1 MKKLYFLLYSSISVL
16 GFSQTILNQP
26 ESATRTVQ
34 DPNVVVL
41 AQGFHATSSVS
52 NPFVAKIGA
61 ATETSGGGPNTPSTA
76 GSTNPSG
83 TTETTTNRFH
93 DTQGNIEVNG
103 GGQLQFTLPIA
114 LPPGVKSVAPQINL
128 VYTSGGGNGIAGYG
142 WNISGITAIARM
154 GKTIETDGEIKGIQ
168 LDYSDY
174 YSFNGQRLILKSGE
188 YGKDGAE
195 YVTERFSNIKI
206 KSVGRA
212 YYILQ
217 PLDAPNHFEAT
228 FEDGSQAWYGATTS
242 GENNA
247 RTLIEYNIVKW
258 KDAQGNYITYNYTQ
272 ANNVAVI
279 SSVQWGGNETLG
291 KTHFN
296 EIKFN
301 YGSRTF
307 NEEAYHQGNKFLQQK
322 ILNSVEVNSSSVL
335 FKSYHIEYGDNGTG
349 YRLVKNIIEK
359 NSFGNNANPISIN
372 YTPLPATSQEISYQ
386 YSLTNYNTK
395 KYGDFDM
402 DGVTDYIEYASNGVI
417 NYKSSVY
424 LDVPAFNLQYDSSK
438 FNGTDF
444 KESVPII
451 VKKDGYVKGI
461 GLAIPVKRNTSV
473 SYKKDIEILI
483 YSIDIVGKK
492 LNYEYSKF
500 IPFNEIAP
508 TGYEY
513 DEYGCSIIGPNIE
526 MVPYDFNG
534 DGLTELIINY
544 SIHSY
549 CPIEEQG
556 GGVVVPANNENVVAD
571 TSYDLPVNRL
581 NVDSQENEE
590 GDNPEMLPGIRT
602 TYTASSLVDLNES
615 VSIANSV
622 YRFEDGEGFGLENS
636 FADLN
641 GDGIEDMIYKSGST
655 IGQVV
660 NIKRDH
666 NYNYNVTP
674 VGNFNNYTFQGIF
687 AKALYGDF
695 NGDRKVDLLIPQGD
709 KNSNWNLYL
718 SDGKT
723 FNKFY
728 INNFIYYSMGQ
739 EKFNE
744 GTHHT
749 TFESGCSYGSIRY
762 MQYNV
767 GDFDGDGKS
776 DIEVTSVMLRDH
788 VWNAHHDEEFT
799 FTSVAVYSI
808 NKLADSF
815 NTGIIY
821 NPAAFTPPLGGVIY
835 SHANVANSTP
845 IQTNSSLNFYRVKY
859 WEKIF
864 EDKVIPFGTLS
875 INRENQQII
884 LVGKPDDC
892 SISNCNYNYV
902 LQYSYPYLP
911 VYSRIK
917 SITQGGITTE
927 ILYREL
933 RSDYADINF
942 YKPVKKEVFPYYEME
957 KTPMSAL
964 IYQLRQTLELGKVLI
979 QDFRYRGLI
988 SHYLGK
994 GMIGFRQTARS
1005 SWYTDDLVAT
1015 KTWSGAEINP
1025 LKDGVPIKEWSIKTN
1040 DENQIFPADISENNT
1055 QLLSFKSTE
1064 YRFDKLLNGNIV
1076 DFNTVSPTDKAK
1088 VISATIPI
1096 KSISK
1101 DFMKDVRSESTIT
1114 YDTDVPGSTK
1124 YYLPVK
1130 TVSNINTNFAIST
1143 TNLSYLHNASG
1154 TGNAYFIGRPQNKT
1168 DEMQAYGDTK
1178 GAKEEY
1184 TYTDNLLKTKKTYNR
1199 DNSGWFLETYDYDG
1213 FGNITQKVITSSI
1226 DSNSKIDV
1234 AEYDTKGRFVVKKT
1248 DNLGLITT
1256 ITYNDWGQIL
1266 TQTDPL
1272 GNILTNE
1279 YDNWGKLLKSKTNLG
1294 GTTTYTYEKTFLGD
1308 ALVTEYS
1315 PDGDVKTSYTNKLGQ
1330 NYKSTTKKFGQGQYV
1345 SVTTSY
1351 DGLGRKTATSEPYSG
1366 QSPTQL
1372 NSIVYDDYS
1381 RPVKATSFT
1390 GKEVRTN
1397 YNGRTATVTETNANN
1412 RFKKQ
1417 TADPIGNIISSED
1430 MGGIINFKFNAAG
1443 ENTEANYEGNIVK
1456 TTYDVWGNKVR
1467 FEDPSNG
1474 IYEYEYNGYF
1484 GAISK
1489 TKSPKGEKTYE
1500 YNNKGQLIKQKEKT
1514 KTGTGTDKT
1523 INFAYNDKGLITQ
1536 KYGTSS
1542 GKSFNSGITYDS
1554 FGRVLSSYEDSNGKY
1569 FMKKG
1574 ITYDE
1579 MMRVTSYEKS
1589 LYSSGILTK
1598 VALENV
1604 YDAWNGEL
1612 SKVKEKGTGKI
1623 LWELNAVNE
1632 KGQVTQAKLGAVN
1645 ILNTYAA
1652 SGFLNNI
1659 NHANTAG
1666 NTILQIGYSFNAI
1679 KNELNTRT
1687 TGGDFNI
1694 IEQFEYDN
1702 NNRLVN
1708 WTDPVTGAFTQN
1720 QKRNIY
1726 DNKGRI
1732 TGNDQIG
1739 TIGFGNNLKKYQ
1751 ATSMVLNAQGT
1762 ENYTNDL
1769 LQKITYNENN
1779 DPIYID
1785 GLKGDVAFEYGLT
1798 SMRQV
1803 VHYGGNFQQPTTDNQ
1818 QPNSKFTK
1826 YYSEDG
1832 SYEIIRN
1839 NQTGQEK
1846 HLIYIGGSP
1855 YESNIIYLKEF
1866 NTSTPKFVFLHKDYL
1881 GSILAVTDEAGT
1893 KLEQRHFDAW
1903 GNLTHLK
1910 IGAQATITDKNQI
1923 RDYLSNGNLVVDRGY
1938 TSHEHFAEVGLIHMN
1953 GRLYDPLLRRFLNAD
1968 ENIQDPHNTQNYNK
1982 YGYVMNNPLLYNDP
1996 SGEFAIF
2003 GLAPLLSAIIL
2014 GAAIGL
2020 GSYIITALITGQD
2033 INLLGAFKA
2042 TLFGAVGGAATFGI
2056 GSIFNCSY
2064 GGLTLVGQH
2073 LKDAIGG
2080 VGLAIVQAGTHA
2092 VSQGVMAL
2100 MQGGNA
2106 TMGAISGF
2114 AGSLGA
2120 AGFGAGM
2127 KGIGLETFANS
2138 GAGMV
2143 FSGALLGGIG
2153 SELVGGNFW
2162 QGAVVGGLVA
2172 GLNHYLHSYSQKQEF
2187 KGNLKQELIDAG
2199 WETPDKTAAKF
2210 EDGETILQKTKPFKA
2225 LTSQLKSATKI
2236 VSNSTLD
2243 TPGETIGGNIH
2254 VNMKIGNRTILDF
2267 AFTIG
2272 HELLHVWDF
2281 QYNYYNYR
2289 EMLGRNNS
2297 GTKAAAS
2304 YMEHRA
2310 YDWMNRWGDTKDYSN
2325 VLKALYSPTKVLDN
2339 YSRLKAISNN
2349 PW

>member
-1 MKKLYFLLYSSISVL
+1 MKKLYFILYTSFSAL
-16 GFSQTILNQP
+16 GFSQTILTQQ
-26 ESATRTVQ
+26 ESTTRTVQ

-41 AQGFHATSSVS
+41 APGFHATSTVS
-52 NPFVAKIGA
+52 NPFIAKIGA
-61 ATETSGGGPNTPSTA
+61 ATENSGGGPDTPSTA

-128 VYTSGGGNGIAGYG
+128 VYTSGSGNGIAGYG

-154 GKTIETDGEIKGIQ
+154 GKTIETDGETKGIQ

-195 YVTERFSNIKI
+195 YVTEKFSNIKI
-206 KSVGRA
+206 KSVGA
-212 YYILQ
+212 LSGLSWQGPEYW
-217 PLDAPNHFEAT
+217 EVT
-228 FEDGSQAWYGATTS
+228 FEDGSQAWYGGTGTGS
-242 GENNA
+242 TFA
-247 RTLIEYNIVKW
+247 RTPMEYNIVKW

-272 ANNVAVI
+272 SENVAAI
-279 SSVQWGGNETLG
+279 RNIQWGKNETVSG
-291 KTHFN
+291 STHFN
-296 EIKFN
+296 EVNFN
-301 YGSRTF
+301 YESRTF
-307 NEEAYHQGNKFLQQK
+307 NEEAYHQGVKFLQQK
-322 ILNSVEVNSSSVL
+322 ILSSVEVSSSL
-335 FKSYHIEYGDNGTG
+335 TPFRSYHIEYENNGTG

-359 NSFGNNANPISIN
+359 NSTGISANPITIN
-372 YTPLPATSQEISYQ
+372 YTPLPATTQEISYQ

-402 DGVTDYIEYASNGVI
+402 DGVTDYIEFVSNGVI
-417 NYKSSVY
+417 NYKNSVY
-424 LDVPAFNLQYDSSK
+424 LDVPAFNLQYDSSR
-438 FNGTDF
+438 FTGSDF
-444 KESVPII
+444 KDSVPII

-461 GLAIPVKRNTSV
+461 GLAVPVRKNTSV
-473 SYKKDIEILI
+473 LYKKDIEIQI
-483 YSIDIVGKK
+483 YSIDIAGKK
-492 LNYEYSKF
+492 LNYEYSKL
-500 IPFNEIAP
+500 IPFNRIAP
-508 TGYEY
+508 SGYEY
-513 DEYGCSIIGPNIE
+513 DEDLCIISGPTIK

-534 DGLTELIINY
+534 DGLTELVINY
-544 SIHSY
+544 SIRSN
-549 CPIEEQG
+549 CPIEEPG
-556 GGVVVPANNENVVAD
+556 GGIVLDNNATVEID
-571 TSYDLPVNRL
+571 SSYNLPINRL
-581 NVDSQENEE
+581 NVDSQEKE
-590 GDNPEMLPGIRT
+590 GDDNPEMLPGIRT
-602 TYTASSLVDLNES
+602 TYTASSLVDLDES
-615 VSIANSV
+615 ISIANSV

-641 GDGIEDMIYKSGST
+641 GDGIEDMLYKSNSG

-666 NYNYNVTP
+666 NYNYSVTP
-674 VGNFNNYTFQGIF
+674 VGNFNNYAFQGMF

-739 EKFNE
+739 ERFNE
-744 GTHHT
+744 GAHHT

-788 VWNAHHDEEFT
+788 LWDAHHDEEFT
-799 FTSVAVYSI
+799 FTSVAVYSL
-808 NKLADSF
+808 NKLAGSF
-815 NTGIIY
+815 NTAIIY
-821 NPAAFTPPLGGVIY
+821 NPPVTLSYPFGIIPSNGNI
-835 SHANVANSTP
+835 ANTNP

-859 WEKIF
+859 WEKTF
-864 EDKVIPFGTLS
+864 NDKVIPFGTLS

-917 SITQGGITTE
+917 SINQGGIATE

-933 RSDYADINF
+933 RLDYADINF

-964 IYQLRQTLELGKVLI
+964 IYQLRQTLEPGKVLI

-1005 SWYTDDLVAT
+1005 SWYTDDLFAT
-1015 KTWSGAEINP
+1015 KTWSGAEIDP

-1040 DENQIFPADISENNT
+1040 DENQIFPTDISENNT

-1064 YRFDKLLNGNIV
+1064 YRFDKLLNGSLV
-1076 DFNTVSPTDKAK
+1076 DFGTVSPTDKSK
-1088 VISATIPI
+1088 VVSATIPI

-1101 DFMKDVRSESTIT
+1101 DFMKDVRSENTIT
-1114 YDTDVPGSTK
+1114 YDVDVAGSTK

-1130 TVSNINTNFAIST
+1130 TVSNINTNFSVST
-1143 TNLSYLHNASG
+1143 TNLSYLHNVSG
-1154 TGNAYFIGRPQNKT
+1154 AGNAYFIGRPQNKT

-1178 GAKEEY
+1178 KAKEEY
-1184 TYTDNLLKTKKTYNR
+1184 TYENNLLKTKKNWNR
-1199 DNSGWFLETYDYDG
+1199 DNTGWFLETYTQDG
-1213 FGNITQKVITSSI
+1213 FGNITQQVITSSI
-1226 DSNSKIDV
+1226 DSNSKTDV

-1279 YDNWGKLLKSKTNLG
+1279 YDNWGKLLKSKSNLG
-1294 GTTTYTYEKTFLGD
+1294 GTTTYAYEKRANLD
-1308 ALVTEYS
+1308 AVITQYS
-1315 PDGDVKTSYTNKLGQ
+1315 PDGNQKITYTNKLGQ
-1330 NYKSTTKKFGQGQYV
+1330 DFKTTTKKFGQNEFV
-1345 SVTTSY
+1345 SATVIF
-1351 DGLGRKTATSEPYSG
+1351 DALGRKTSSSEPYSG
-1366 QSPTQL
+1366 QYPTKW
-1372 NSIVYDDYS
+1372 NTIEYDDYS
-1381 RPVKATSFT
+1381 RPIKATSFT
-1390 GKEVRTN
+1390 GKEVVTN

-1417 TADPIGNIISSED
+1417 TADPLGNIISSED
-1430 MGGIINFKFNAAG
+1430 MGGVIHFKFNAAG
-1443 ENTEANYEGNIVK
+1443 ENTEANYEGNIIK
-1456 TTYDVWGNKVR
+1456 TSYDAWGNKVR

-1474 IYEYEYNGYF
+1474 VYEYQYSGYF

-1489 TKSPKGEKTYE
+1489 TISPKGEKTYE
-1500 YNNKGQLIKQKEKT
+1500 YNNKGQLVKQKEKT
-1514 KTGTGTDKT
+1514 KTGNGTDKT
-1523 INFAYNDKGLITQ
+1523 INFSYNDKGLITQ
-1536 KYGTSS
+1536 KYGISS
-1542 GKSFNSGITYDS
+1542 GKSFSSGITYDS
-1554 FGRVLSSYEDSNGKY
+1554 FGRVLNSYEDSNGKY

-1574 ITYDE
+1574 ITYDN
-1579 MMRVTSYEKS
+1579 MMRVISYEKS

-1604 YDAWNGEL
+1604 YDTWNGEL

-1645 ILNTYAA
+1645 ILNTYATN
-1652 SGFLNNI
+1652 GFLNNV
-1659 NHANTAG
+1659 NHTNTAG

-1679 KNELNTRT
+1679 KNELNSRT

-1694 IEQFEYDN
+1694 LEQFEYDA

-1708 WTDPVTGAFTQN
+1708 WTDPITGTFTQN
-1720 QKRNIY
+1720 QKRNVY

-1739 TIGFGNNLKKYQ
+1739 TIGFGNTLKKYQ
-1751 ATSMVLNAQGT
+1751 ATGMVLNAQGT
-1762 ENYTNDL
+1762 ENYANDL

-1779 DPIYID
+1779 DPIFID
-1785 GLKGDVAFEYGLT
+1785 GVKGDVAFEYGLT
-1798 SMRQV
+1798 SMRQKV
-1803 VHYGGNFQQPTTDNQ
+1803 TYGGNFAEDAQG
-1818 QPNSKFTK
+1818 KFTK

-1832 SYEIIRN
+1832 SYEIIKN

-1881 GSILAVTDEAGT
+1881 GSVLAITDEAGT

-1923 RDYLSNGNLVVDRGY
+1923 RDYLSAGNLVVDRGY

-1968 ENIQDPHNTQNYNK
+1968 ENIQDPYNTQNYNK

-1996 SGEFAIF
+1996 SGEFIIL
-2003 GLAPLLSAIIL
+2003 GLTPLVSAIIL

-2020 GSYIITALITGQD
+2020 GSYIITAIITGQD
-2033 INLLGAFKA
+2033 ISLLGAFKA
-2042 TLFGAVGGAATFGI
+2042 TLFGAFSGAVTFGI
-2056 GSIFNCSY
+2056 GEIFAPALKSAVQMSS
-2064 GGLTLVGQH
+2064 GLVKAMAQT
-2073 LKDAIGG
+2073 
-2080 VGLAIVQAGTHA
+2080 GLAVAQAAAHGVA
-2092 VSQGVMAL
+2092 QGALSL

-2127 KGIGLETFANS
+2127 KGIGLSAFANS

-2143 FSGALLGGIG
+2143 VSGALMGGVG

-2162 QGAVVGGLVA
+2162 QGAVIGGIVA
-2172 GLNHYLHSYSQKQEF
+2172 GLNHAMHEMGGPGDGDDPPGKKSIKESLKEKYNETKQKLSEMKEYVEDF
-2187 KGNLKQELIDAG
+2187 YGGVNDFIDTYD
-2199 WETPDKTAAKF
+2199 EMKTANWKNSDKYFHSKANYKATLRGPG
-2210 EDGETILQKTKPFKA
+2210 GEAAAIKMSNLREITDQYIKGDSRASSIADQKA
-2225 LTSQLKSATKI
+2225 NLYGRQQAHRRA
-2236 VSNSTLD
+2236 N
-2243 TPGETIGGNIH
+2243 
-2254 VNMKIGNRTILDF
+2254 
-2267 AFTIG
+2267 FTITS
-2272 HELLHVWDF
+2272 ENMRF
-2281 QYNYYNYR
+2281 IINKYR
-2289 EMLGRNNS
+2289 PISL
-2297 GTKAAAS
+2297 
-2304 YMEHRA
+2304 
-2310 YDWMNRWGDTKDYSN
+2310 
-2325 VLKALYSPTKVLDN
+2325 PTK
-2339 YSRLKAISNN
+2339 Y
-2349 PW
+2349 